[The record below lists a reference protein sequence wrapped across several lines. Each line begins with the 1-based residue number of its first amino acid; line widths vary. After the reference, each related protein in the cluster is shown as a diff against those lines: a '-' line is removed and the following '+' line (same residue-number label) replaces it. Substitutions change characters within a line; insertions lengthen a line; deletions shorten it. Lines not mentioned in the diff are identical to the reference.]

1 MSGCSRFKR
10 GRPRSLPFFQPWPF
24 DQWWARPSRAATA
37 IVAIWSSIAFGLTT
51 WYLWSGLLY
60 TLVSLTAAV
69 VLLRLPLASRW
80 PLTPRRATISA
91 LAWFGVGIP
100 GGYFFGT
107 AIVFASVLMALSLA
121 ISSVCGCLWRGW
133 PPARQT

>member
-1 MSGCSRFKR
+1 MT
-10 GRPRSLPFFQPWPF
+10 L

-37 IVAIWSSIAFGLTT
+37 LVAIWASIAFALTT
-51 WYLWSGLLY
+51 WYLWSGLPY
-60 TLVSLTAAV
+60 TLVSLTASA
-69 VLLRLPLASRW
+69 VLLGLPLATRW

-107 AIVFASVLMALSLA
+107 PIVFASVLMAISLA
-121 ISSVCGCLWRGW
+121 TFSLGGCLWRRW
-133 PPARQT
+133 LPARQT